1 MRKPFKVQQA
11 AVYRCS
17 LLAALIAA
25 VVVFS
30 AMGLRAQNQSEKPPT
45 AKNAIHVHVNEVVLP
60 VTVTDQKGELVLDLR
75 SKDFH
80 VLDAGVEQKIRTMS
94 LDPEPL
100 SLVLV
105 IETSSHIQSLMPLIH
120 KNAIVFAEQVVAMED
135 GFKLYDA
142 LAKSEALL
150 ATEQANRRRV
160 ILVIGESQDSGSAAK
175 LSDVVRT
182 AQHENI
188 SLYSIGLSSSAAEFK
203 SGDVAPLKLG
213 KDAPSI
219 STTPPPADAR
229 GDQFFDIATPALWL
243 VGRATNEIS

>member
-120 KNAIVFAEQVVAMED
+120 KNAIVFAEQVVAMESEAAVIKYDSTVKVLQPFTSDHESIEKAISQTDAVED

-160 ILVIGESQDSGSAAK
+160 IL
-175 LSDVVRT
+175 
-182 AQHENI
+182 
-188 SLYSIGLSSSAAEFK
+188 
-203 SGDVAPLKLG
+203 
-213 KDAPSI
+213 
-219 STTPPPADAR
+219 
-229 GDQFFDIATPALWL
+229 
-243 VGRATNEIS
+243 